1 MRLFIAIDL
10 PKEIKDYLYELQK
23 EIISKINTRE
33 IKIKWVHKK
42 NIHCTLKFIKYF
54 PEDKL
59 DYLKKLVS
67 EIKFEPFKAVL
78 DGTGLF
84 PSENYIRVVWVG
96 LKAPEIFEIQ
106 QEIDEKLSD
115 LFKKE
120 KEFTTHLTLGRV
132 KYMKDKEDLLK
143 VIKSLKI
150 ESKEFIIDKI
160 KIFESKLTMDGP
172 IYTEIKV

>member
-59 DYLKKLVS
+59 DYLKS
-67 EIKFEPFKAVL
+67 
-78 DGTGLF
+78 TG
-84 PSENYIRVVWVG
+84 
-96 LKAPEIFEIQ
+96 
-106 QEIDEKLSD
+106 
-115 LFKKE
+115 KK
-120 KEFTTHLTLGRV
+120 LGRPTGS
-132 KYMKDKEDLLK
+132 KDKKRRRKSGYLLRYQ
-143 VIKSLKI
+143 IKK
-150 ESKEFIIDKI
+150 
-160 KIFESKLTMDGP
+160 
-172 IYTEIKV
+172 